1 MEAPAASPAED
12 DQPHKEK
19 AQGEEATG
27 DSEDTGEGGA
37 ENFVISKL

>member
-19 AQGEEATG
+19 GQGEEAAG
-27 DSEDTGEGGA
+27 DGEDKGEGGA

>member
-1 MEAPAASPAED
+1 MEAPAANPAED

-19 AQGEEATG
+19 GQGEEAAG
-27 DSEDTGEGGA
+27 DGEDKGEGGA